1 MRRTAETSGRLE
13 GSSRSPATGENKT
26 AKRSMRERGKK
37 MSLYLPGDVL
47 ADIRAEALRQQRSI
61 SWLVRNAWRLARRG
75 MDSLPSGP
83 QWGEDDE
90 RHPLPNH

>member
-1 MRRTAETSGRLE
+1 
-13 GSSRSPATGENKT
+13 
-26 AKRSMRERGKK
+26 

-47 ADIRAEALRQQRSI
+47 ADIRAEARRQQRSI

-83 QWGEDDE
+83 QWADEDDGDAV
-90 RHPLPNH
+90 PNS